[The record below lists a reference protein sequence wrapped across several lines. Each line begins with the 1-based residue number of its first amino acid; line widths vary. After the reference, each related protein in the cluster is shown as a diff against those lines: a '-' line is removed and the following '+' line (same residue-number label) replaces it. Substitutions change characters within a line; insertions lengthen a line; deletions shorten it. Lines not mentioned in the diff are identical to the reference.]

1 MSRMTETSEL
11 VEKVGGFAKG
21 RNEILKHLAGDRI
34 TQRQA
39 IIAKCYDC
47 MGFYA
52 DGRNDCGIESCSLY
66 PYSPYG
72 SKPAAKRV
80 VSEKARAQARKN
92 LARVHSKNAI

>member
-1 MSRMTETSEL
+1 MSRMTEASKL
-11 VEKVGGFAKG
+11 IEKVGGFARG
-21 RNEILKHLAGDRI
+21 RNEILKHLAGERV

-52 DGRNDCGIESCSLY
+52 DGRVDCGIETCALY
-66 PYSPYG
+66 SYSPYG

-80 VSEKARAQARKN
+80 VSEEARERARKN
-92 LARVHSKNAI
+92 LSRVRSKKAV